1 MSRGEPQRPLGIA
14 RCNGGSAELGN
25 GQDRE
30 WAGSGM
36 GQALHKKGI
45 GVGLGNA
52 SPGLAA
58 HGRPGGT
65 GTGPFPAC
73 AAGPPSLPTK
83 RRGEPRPP
91 TPGKAAA
98 PVGVSPAAHIH
109 ALQAIPASRLPAPR
123 PRSYLRPEGLG
134 NELRPADRLARHVGP
149 AARLEPAGRA
159 PGRRARAVTD
169 RRLGQSD
176 SGGGGPEGPTP

>member
-1 MSRGEPQRPLGIA
+1 MGRI
-14 RCNGGSAELGN
+14 GN
-25 GQDRE
+25 GTGSPQEGNRCRSRE
-30 WAGSGM
+30 R
-36 GQALHKKGI
+36 LP
-45 GVGLGNA
+45 GVSSSRPPRRHRNRA
-52 SPGLAA
+52 VPGLC
-58 HGRPGGT
+58 GGT
-65 GTGPFPAC
+65 
-73 AAGPPSLPTK
+73 SLPPTK

-109 ALQAIPASRLPAPR
+109 SLQAIPARRLPAPR

-149 AARLEPAGRA
+149 AARLEPAGPA